1 MAEEDDSQKT
11 EEPTDKKLS
20 RARQKGQVASSQ
32 EVKSWVVLLAGTA
45 GIVFMAPLIA
55 AGLRQ
60 VSLPYLEDVHQIP
73 ADFEGMRAYIFGS
86 VVDVALII
94 GPFMLLIVIFAIG
107 GGLLQFGLLFAP
119 EKIKP
124 ELSKISLMSGLKRMF
139 SVKSVVEFGKGI
151 LKLIIVAMVALG
163 ITLPLLHDITL
174 RNRTACFSA
183 SFINPLKSRAFPFL
197 RVIGLPTA
205 ALLSGSGMTSSFHVS
220 LSSPIS
226 RRFSLG
232 KV

>member
-11 EEPTDKKLS
+11 EDPTDKKLS

-124 ELSKISLMSGLKRMF
+124 ELSKISLMSISLEICIFAGNGVLF
-139 SVKSVVEFGKGI
+139 
-151 LKLIIVAMVALG
+151 
-163 ITLPLLHDITL
+163 DIW
-174 RNRTACFSA
+174 
-183 SFINPLKSRAFPFL
+183 
-197 RVIGLPTA
+197 
-205 ALLSGSGMTSSFHVS
+205 
-220 LSSPIS
+220 
-226 RRFSLG
+226 
-232 KV
+232 